1 MLLFKIKN
9 FKDDLIDNSYKI
21 NMNLN
26 LLVVD
31 EFDVRVKGT
40 TIATI
45 IPAITKPTAAKNA
58 PIAPIDPKPIL
69 AKNAPIAPKNPT
81 LVVAVPIA
89 PAKTA
94 GFRSLYIILK

>member
-1 MLLFKIKN
+1 
-9 FKDDLIDNSYKI
+9 
-21 NMNLN
+21 MNLN
-26 LLVVD
+26 LLVVE
-31 EFDVRVKGT
+31 EFDVRVRGT

-45 IPAITKPTAAKNA
+45 IPSITKPTAAKNA